1 MGRATSDGGVRL
13 HYEEAGEGT
22 PVLFVHEFAGDHR
35 SWEPQVR
42 ALARRHRCVTFAARG
57 YPPSDVPT
65 DPAAYSQDLAVADA
79 LAVLDHL
86 GIERAH
92 VVGLSMGA
100 FATLHL
106 GLRHPGRT
114 ASLVVAGCGYGAH
127 PDARESF
134 RAESQAI
141 ADAFQRQGA
150 AGVAPTYAAGPA
162 RVQFQNKDP
171 RGWEEFV
178 RQLSEHSAEGS
189 ALTMRG
195 VQRERPSL
203 YDLTDELRALE
214 VPTLLMVGDED
225 EGCLEANLMLK
236 RTIPSAGLAVLPRT
250 GHTLNLE
257 EPELFH
263 RLVGDF
269 LTTVDA
275 GRWGL
280 RDPRSVSR
288 TLTGISG

>member
-1 MGRATSDGGVRL
+1 
-13 HYEEAGEGT
+13 
-22 PVLFVHEFAGDHR
+22 
-35 SWEPQVR
+35 
-42 ALARRHRCVTFAARG
+42 
-57 YPPSDVPT
+57 
-65 DPAAYSQDLAVADA
+65 
-79 LAVLDHL
+79 
-86 GIERAH
+86 
-92 VVGLSMGA
+92 
-100 FATLHL
+100 
-106 GLRHPGRT
+106 
-114 ASLVVAGCGYGAH
+114 VAGCGYGAH

-141 ADAFQRQGA
+141 ANAFQGQGA
-150 AGVAPTYAAGPA
+150 AAVAPTYGTGPA
-162 RVQFQNKDP
+162 RVQFQNKDR

-178 RQLSEHSAEGS
+178 RQLAGHSSEGS

-203 YDLTDELRALE
+203 DDLTDQLRALE
-214 VPTLLMVGDED
+214 VPTLLLVGDED

-236 RTIPSAGLAVLPRT
+236 RTIPAAGLAVLPRT

-257 EPELFH
+257 EPELFN

-269 LTTVDA
+269 LATVDA

-280 RDPRSVSR
+280 RDPRSVST